1 MQMPDRRMFFQINWG
16 LVFITILLFAVG
28 MVNLYSASGSRIEG
42 GFVLSPFYQRQ
53 LVWGL
58 IGLCVMVTCMLIDYR
73 RIERLAVPCYVIVL
87 ILLMLVPIV
96 GKTVYGAKRWI
107 DLGVMNLQPSELA
120 KFAPRPSA
128 ATGSRWAGKDS
139 GRCSPSAWFPFCSS
153 PSSPTSAPGSP
164 CWCCS
169 AAWCSFTA

>member
-73 RIERLAVPCYVIVL
+73 PQGER
-87 ILLMLVPIV
+87 
-96 GKTVYGAKRWI
+96 
-107 DLGVMNLQPSELA
+107 
-120 KFAPRPSA
+120 
-128 ATGSRWAGKDS
+128 AGPA
-139 GRCSPSAWFPFCSS
+139 GFCVVVSS
-153 PSSPTSAPGSP
+153 P
-164 CWCCS
+164 
-169 AAWCSFTA
+169 

>member
-58 IGLCVMVTCMLIDYR
+58 S
-73 RIERLAVPCYVIVL
+73 
-87 ILLMLVPIV
+87 
-96 GKTVYGAKRWI
+96 W
-107 DLGVMNLQPSELA
+107 
-120 KFAPRPSA
+120 
-128 ATGSRWAGKDS
+128 
-139 GRCSPSAWFPFCSS
+139 
-153 PSSPTSAPGSP
+153 
-164 CWCCS
+164 
-169 AAWCSFTA
+169 